1 MRNKKLSL
9 CNVIIFPPA
18 SLPQCLV
25 IQALYCVEITCFSLA
40 YWEMPRLGLCWYI
53 CSVFSWKP
61 RALNTMSGQDSPA
74 KFKKMLWMKTTAM
87 NRIAFTDSCPHL
99 HFKVSVALLH
109 ETLRTAL
116 IWYQLITGLL
126 HRLINTK
133 YIFLWFSLPEFNE
146 TNVRLASW

>member
-18 SLPQCLV
+18 SLPQCL
-25 IQALYCVEITCFSLA
+25 IIHALYCVEITCFSLA
-40 YWEMPRLGLCWYI
+40 CWEMPRFGLCWYI

-99 HFKVSVALLH
+99 HFKEASLWRYASARNT
-109 ETLRTAL
+109 ENCFDL
-116 IWYQLITGLL
+116 IPADL
-126 HRLINTK
+126 RLIAQVNQHK
-133 YIFLWFSLPEFNE
+133 VYFSLIQPS
-146 TNVRLASW
+146 TV